1 MEDQNNEKQ
10 QQQPSPVLE
19 LNKEPAPKRVF
30 ESEAEFT
37 KWVESVNEFIS
48 GYRKR
53 NPYCGF

>member
-1 MEDQNNEKQ
+1 MENDQ
-10 QQQPSPVLE
+10 QQQQQQQSPVLE
-19 LNKEPAPKRVF
+19 LNKEPAPKRLF